1 MQIPSFTPKNLSSNI
16 KSDSKENEEEK
27 KHQEFDDCKLST
39 SFVPTSVI
47 INTVLKNDKNME
59 NFKYK
64 KKKQKTFSER
74 NGDWFCKKC
83 NNLNFAFRKECN
95 MCKYPKG
102 EEEVPKKEKEKEKE
116 KEEKASFVK
125 KNDNHK
131 KNKNYFDG
139 NKDYDRNNFHKKGK
153 YRYKKYGVV
162 EYK

>member
-1 MQIPSFTPKNLSSNI
+1 MQIPSFTPKNLSSNT

-64 KKKQKTFSER
+64 KKKQKAFSER

-102 EEEVPKKEKEKEKE
+102 EEEVPKKE

>member
-1 MQIPSFTPKNLSSNI
+1 MQIPSFTPKNLSSNT

-59 NFKYK
+59 SFKYK

-102 EEEVPKKEKEKEKE
+102 EEEVPKKEKE
-116 KEEKASFVK
+116 EKASFVK

>member
-1 MQIPSFTPKNLSSNI
+1 MQIPSFTPKNLSSNT

-102 EEEVPKKEKEKEKE
+102 EEEVPKKEKE
-116 KEEKASFVK
+116 EKASFVK